1 MLYRPLTR
9 RYTRVSGR
17 DESRRVWTLLELAH
31 LWEGVIRSSRATRT
45 LFLTHILTLTMILT
59 LQYPYP
65 YP

>member
-1 MLYRPLTR
+1 MLGEEGVVGEEGVEGDLRAT
-9 RYTRVSGR
+9 
-17 DESRRVWTLLELAH
+17 EM
-31 LWEGVIRSSRATRT
+31 EGVIRSSRATRT